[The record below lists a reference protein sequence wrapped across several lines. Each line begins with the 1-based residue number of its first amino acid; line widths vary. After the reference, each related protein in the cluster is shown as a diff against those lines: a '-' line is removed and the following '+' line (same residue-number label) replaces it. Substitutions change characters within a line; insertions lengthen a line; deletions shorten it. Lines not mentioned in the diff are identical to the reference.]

1 VGTSEAQPLTLAA
14 GWTVVQVTGPAVP
27 VGMRLWCSHVGRLL
41 LPGQVVVCDLRQ
53 LAGADLTTLDAVAR
67 LKLAA
72 RRAGSDLRVLAAGT
86 ELERL
91 WEWAGLGKL
100 PGAAQPG
107 ARQPETVGG
116 AHD

>member
-1 VGTSEAQPLTLAA
+1 MGTSEAQPLTLAA
-14 GWTVVQVTGPAVP
+14 GWTVVQVTGPAGP
-27 VGMRLWCSHVGRLL
+27 VGMRLWCTQVGRLL
-41 LPGQVVVCDLRQ
+41 MPGRVVVCDLRQ

-67 LKLAA
+67 LLLAA

-91 WEWAGLGKL
+91 WEWAGLGRL

-116 AHD
+116 IHD